1 MKNLLLTSFLA
12 VIYIFG
18 VTAQNTIN
26 SYEYW
31 FDNDFT
37 NRVATPV
44 TPVSQMN
51 VNANIPTTSLAD
63 GIHTFNFRTL
73 DNDGLSSSVLSE
85 YFYKV
90 PVQFSTANKE
100 IVAYEYWFD
109 NDFTNVVSVN
119 TTQQQQINISELLT
133 TSSLNDGIHTFNI
146 RFKDNAGLWSSVL
159 SEYYYKIPET
169 TLASNPEIVTYEYWF
184 DNDFA
189 NAQEIN
195 TTAQQQIILNDLL
208 PTVGL
213 NNGIHTFNIRFKDN
227 ADLWSSVLSEYFY
240 KVPETTL
247 ATNPE
252 IVSYEYWFD
261 NDFANAQEINTTA
274 QQQIILNDLLPTVGL
289 NNGIHTF
296 NIRFKDNAELWSSV
310 LSHYFYKVPQQVILN
325 NLITEYRYWLDQDF
339 QNAVYETVSPAVQQF
354 QLVDSLDFTM
364 IPKDEY
370 IINFQFKDTTG
381 LWSSVISDTIVK
393 TPLPIP
399 IFSADSSAFCDQGTV
414 TFINNSI
421 DGDEYLWDFG
431 DGNTSTDVEPT
442 HTYVQ
447 PGIYNVNLT
456 AYDLSTPIDSTVIEN
471 EIVIV
476 YETPDATI
484 QIMGN
489 DSICEN
495 DDVELM
501 ANGTGDYDWST
512 GENTQ
517 SINVDTGG
525 DFWVTV
531 YNTDFATCYNESDTV
546 SITLMPLP
554 YADFDYTHD
563 SLEVTFINLSEDGDS
578 YHWDFGDE
586 NTSQDVA
593 PIHNYSQSDNYPVY
607 LITTNWCGSDTI
619 DLTVELAFL
628 SLSNYSDKDFDIQL
642 FPNPTNGMATIQMSD
657 VQSHVQLKIYNS
669 IGALIDVVEHRFTDK
684 IDLDMNYQKGTYLI
698 HIFADDFEGVM
709 RLVKQ

>member
-1 MKNLLLTSFLA
+1 MLAVNYKLKFKLKHKTNNMKELLLASVFNLA
-12 VIYIFG
+12 LIISAI
-18 VTAQNTIN
+18 AQNTIN

-37 NRVATPV
+37 NKVTTPI
-44 TPVSQMN
+44 TPVSQLN

-63 GIHTFNFRTL
+63 GIHTFNFRAL

-90 PVQFSTANKE
+90 PAQITATNKE
-100 IVAYEYWFD
+100 IIAYEYWFD
-109 NDFTNVVSVN
+109 NDFANAVSVS

-133 TSSLNDGIHTFNI
+133 TSGLNDGIHTFNI

-159 SEYYYKIPET
+159 SEYFYKVPET

-189 NAQEIN
+189 NAQEIS
-195 TTAQQQIILNDLL
+195 TAPQQQIILNDLIS
-208 PTVGL
+208 TTSL
-213 NNGIHTFNIRFKDN
+213 NNGIHT
-227 ADLWSSVLSEYFY
+227 L
-240 KVPETTL
+240 
-247 ATNPE
+247 
-252 IVSYEYWFD
+252 
-261 NDFANAQEINTTA
+261 
-274 QQQIILNDLLPTVGL
+274 
-289 NNGIHTF
+289 

-310 LSHYFYKVPQQVILN
+310 LSHYFYKVPQQVVLN

-339 QNAVYETVSPAVQQF
+339 QNAVYKPVSPAVQQF

-442 HTYVQ
+442 HTYAQ

-456 AYDLSTPIDSTVIEN
+456 AYDLSTPIDSTVVEN
-471 EIVIV
+471 ELVIV

-495 DDVELM
+495 DEVELM
-501 ANGTGDYDWST
+501 ASGTGDYDWST

-563 SLEVTFINLSEDGDS
+563 SLEVTFTNLSEDGDS
-578 YHWDFGDE
+578 YHWDFGDG

-607 LITTNWCGSDTI
+607 LITTNWCGSDTT

-642 FPNPTNGMATIQMSD
+642 FPNPTNGKATIQMND
-657 VQSHVQLKIYNS
+657 VQSHIQLKIYNS